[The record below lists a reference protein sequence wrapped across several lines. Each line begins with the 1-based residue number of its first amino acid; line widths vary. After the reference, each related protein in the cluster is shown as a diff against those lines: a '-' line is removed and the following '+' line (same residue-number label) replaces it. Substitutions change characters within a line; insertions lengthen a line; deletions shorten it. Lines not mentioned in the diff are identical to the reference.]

1 MLRIYNTASRQ
12 LENFIPLEDGKVK
25 MYVCGLTV
33 YNDMHLG
40 HARTYVAFDAIRRWL
55 IHSGYH
61 VTFVQNHTDVDDKII
76 QKANEEGKTTEEISK
91 YYIDRTT
98 EDMASLEIMRP
109 DEMPKATDFIADM
122 ISIIADLIEK
132 SHAYLV
138 EPAEGSSYSDVYFHV
153 SSAADIFGTLTGQNI
168 DDMEAGARVVLDP
181 RKKHPSDF
189 VLWKGAKPNEPSWK
203 SPWGD
208 GRPGWHIECSA
219 MSMHYLGEQFDLHG
233 GGSDLKFPHHES
245 EILQSE
251 SFTGTSPTVK
261 YWMHTG
267 FLAVSKEKMSKSL
280 DNFFLVR
287 DMLKTHPPQVLR
299 FFLLNAHYRSLVDF
313 DFDILSESSSA
324 YNRLSTT
331 FSDYK
336 NVRGSGSSEPSSLF
350 ESVSTCRSKFNK
362 AMDDDFNTREAISAL
377 FDFSRDV
384 NKYEPSDLTEKS
396 QLAVVDIFE
405 ELGGKVLGLF
415 SYREQS
421 LSDEQIGIYI
431 IKRDAAREAKDWAI
445 SDKIRDELLDAGV
458 ELRDTPKG
466 TRWRRL

>member
-1 MLRIYNTASRQ
+1 MLKIYNTATRQ
-12 LENFIPLEDGKVK
+12 LENFTPLEDGKVK

-55 IHSGYH
+55 IHSGYD
-61 VTFVQNHTDVDDKII
+61 VNFVQNHTDVDDKII
-76 QKANEEGKTTEEISK
+76 QKANEEGKSTEDIAN
-91 YYIDRTT
+91 YYINRTT
-98 EDMASLEIMRP
+98 EDMISLEIMEP
-109 DEMPKATDFIADM
+109 DEMPKATEFIDSM
-122 ISIIADLIEK
+122 ISLISGLIEK
-132 SHAYLV
+132 NHAYVV
-138 EPAEGSSYSDVYFHV
+138 EPAEGSSHSDVYFHV
-153 SSAADIFGTLTGQNI
+153 PSASDIFGTLTGQKI
-168 DDMEAGARVVLDP
+168 EDMEAGARVALDT
-181 RKKHPSDF
+181 RKQHPSDF
-189 VLWKGAKPNEPSWK
+189 VLWKGAKSDEPSWS
-203 SPWGD
+203 SPWGE

-251 SFTGTSPTVK
+251 SFTGVSPTVK

-280 DNFFLVR
+280 DNFLLVR
-287 DMLKTHPPQVLR
+287 DMLNDYSPQVLR
-299 FFLLNAHYRSLVDF
+299 FFLLNAHYRSLIDF
-313 DFDILSESSSA
+313 DFDLLSESSSA

-331 FSDYK
+331 FSNYK
-336 NVRGSGSSEPSSLF
+336 NIRNSGSEEPSVLF
-350 ESVSTCRSKFNK
+350 DSISTCRSKFND

-396 QLAVVDIFE
+396 QLAVIDIFD

-415 SYREQS
+415 SYTNQS
-421 LSDEQIGIYI
+421 LSDEEIEDFIS
-431 IKRDAAREAKDWAI
+431 KRNSARENKDWST
-445 SDKIRDELLDAGV
+445 SDQIRDDLLEAGI

>member
-1 MLRIYNTASRQ
+1 VLKIYNTASRE
-12 LENFIPLEDGKVK
+12 LEKFTPLEDGKVK

-55 IHSGYH
+55 IHSGYD

-76 QKANEEGKTTEEISK
+76 QKANEEGKSTEDISK

-98 EDMASLEIMRP
+98 EDMISLEIMKP
-109 DEMPKATDFIADM
+109 DEMPKATEFIDGM
-122 ISIIADLIEK
+122 ISLISGLIEK
-132 SHAYLV
+132 NHAYVV
-138 EPAEGSSYSDVYFHV
+138 EPAEGSSHSDVYFHV
-153 SSAADIFGTLTGQNI
+153 PSAADIFGTLTGQNI
-168 DDMEAGARVVLDP
+168 DDMEAGARVALDA
-181 RKKHPSDF
+181 RKQHPSDF
-189 VLWKGAKPNEPSWK
+189 VLWKGAKPNEPSWN
-203 SPWGD
+203 SPWGE

-219 MSMHYLGEQFDLHG
+219 MSMHYLGQQFDLHG

-251 SFTGTSPTVK
+251 SFTGVSPIVN
-261 YWMHTG
+261 YWLHTG

-280 DNFFLVR
+280 DNFLLVR
-287 DMLKTHPPQVLR
+287 DMLKDHSPQVLR
-299 FFLLNAHYRSLVDF
+299 FFLLNAHYRSLIDF
-313 DFDILSESSSA
+313 DFVLLSESSSA

-336 NVRGSGSSEPSSLF
+336 NVRDSGSLEPPTLF
-350 ESVSTCRSKFNK
+350 DSVSTCRSKFNS

-377 FDFSRDV
+377 FDFTRVV

-396 QLAVVDIFE
+396 QLAVIDIFD

-415 SYREQS
+415 SYRNQS
-421 LSDEQIGIYI
+421 LSDEEIEEYI
-431 IKRDAAREAKDWAI
+431 TKRDAARDAKDWAI
-445 SDKIRDELLDAGV
+445 SDKIRDDLLGAGI

>member
-1 MLRIYNTASRQ
+1 MLKIYNTATRQ
-12 LENFIPLEDGKVK
+12 LETFTPLEDGKVK

-55 IHSGYH
+55 IHSGYD
-61 VTFVQNHTDVDDKII
+61 VSFIQNHTDVDDKII
-76 QKANEEGKTTEEISK
+76 KKANEEGKSTDEISK

-98 EDMASLEIMRP
+98 EDMINLEIMEP
-109 DEMPKATDFIADM
+109 DEMPKATEFIDSM
-122 ISIIADLIEK
+122 ISLISGLIDK
-132 SHAYLV
+132 KHAYIV
-138 EPAEGSSYSDVYFHV
+138 EPAEGSSHSDVYFHV
-153 SSAADIFGTLTGQNI
+153 PSASDIFGTLTGQNI
-168 DDMEAGARVVLDP
+168 EDMEAGARVALDS
-181 RKKHPSDF
+181 RKQHPSDF
-189 VLWKGAKPNEPSWK
+189 VLWKGAKPDEPSWS
-203 SPWGD
+203 SPWGE

-251 SFTGTSPTVK
+251 SFTGVSPTVK

-280 DNFFLVR
+280 DNFLLVR
-287 DMLKTHPPQVLR
+287 DMLNDHSPQVLR
-299 FFLLNAHYRSLVDF
+299 FFLLNAHYRSLIDF
-313 DFDILSESSSA
+313 DFDLLSESSSA

-336 NVRGSGSSEPSSLF
+336 NVRDFGSSEPSALSD
-350 ESVSTCRSKFNK
+350 SISTCRSKFHK

-377 FDFSRDV
+377 FDFARVV

-396 QLAVVDIFE
+396 QRAVIDIFDD
-405 ELGGKVLGLF
+405 LGGKVLGLF
-415 SYREQS
+415 SYKVQS
-421 LSDEQIGIYI
+421 LSDDEIGNYI
-431 IKRDAAREAKDWAI
+431 SKRNSARDAKDWAT
-445 SDKIRDELLDAGV
+445 SDKIRDDLLDLGI